1 MQDAMIPQDA
11 MTPNTSSD
19 SYLAQLADR
28 DLDILAERLSPDVRL
43 ALAAHLARQP
53 RRSRSPPPTPR
64 HMIPAPLRVSID
76 EHGTTLPSSAPLLS
90 HAELKSILPAVV
102 PAAKRWLEATD
113 SAARTAT
120 QQQRVLQEMGRH
132 VVRTEHRRDVATAR
146 ATELSRLAEQQSA
159 ALVASAARCASLREA
174 YEEQRA
180 RLLKEQERSKRLE
193 RGLRAVARER
203 DMLASEASDVGVR
216 PRSALRSAL
225 GRPVGHT
232 PGCTTPAAVSEASAR
247 PSTER
252 EQKPVQRQA
261 RGET

>member
-120 QQQRVLQEMGRH
+120 QQQRVLQEVWRRGSNSRRLDVRSGGPRCPHASRLSLSLSDGARDADPADRGRH
-132 VVRTEHRRDVATAR
+132 VVRTE
-146 ATELSRLAEQQSA
+146 Q
-159 ALVASAARCASLREA
+159 
-174 YEEQRA
+174 
-180 RLLKEQERSKRLE
+180 
-193 RGLRAVARER
+193 
-203 DMLASEASDVGVR
+203 
-216 PRSALRSAL
+216 P
-225 GRPVGHT
+225 
-232 PGCTTPAAVSEASAR
+232 
-247 PSTER
+247 
-252 EQKPVQRQA
+252 
-261 RGET
+261 